1 MNEIHLPEFHYLQ
14 TEGELINPSRFWFE
28 LINSRIDINHSYAER
43 LISWCEDCK
52 SKLDTVSQD
61 ACSESYEVR
70 HLLDCYLKSSE
81 QEANHILTVSRDL
94 TGPDGSIRSLKK
106 LTSTNRRGVSSEHKD
121 LSRELLSLTER
132 HLVCLKH
139 LQDVK
144 ENGIM
149 VMAASRNYERR
160 ITVLKAVLEK
170 VGKKSKKSILEKKV
184 RTLESK
190 LGKHN
195 RKELTHKVHYQR
207 LLQEESEL
215 VNKLRKTSDHAC
227 QEACALQKS
236 QLESLVSSLRDFVV
250 KTCSSDNDD
259 RTSFLKNT
267 IDNIAVNDIVNA
279 TCDLT
284 SKKYVFPDV
293 QAWHRKFGFLE
304 KIPTS
309 FIRASDVSIRR
320 DLKKGLTEE
329 NRLAQEVMS
338 AIGQPVHSRRCWISK
353 SRTKN
358 GDDGDINN
366 NETVAGT
373 SHAAVEDD
381 VKYTEDVYVRVVRPF
396 KPTHPEH
403 LQLSLGMRIKQ
414 KFPVDVRGMS
424 FGWCRCG
431 LVGQNKQYG
440 FYPADHVIL
449 ET

>member
-1 MNEIHLPEFHYLQ
+1 MNEIHLPDFHHLQ
-14 TEGELINPSRFWFE
+14 NEGELINPSRFWFE
-28 LINSRIDINHSYAER
+28 LITSRIDINHSYAER
-43 LISWCEDCK
+43 LLSWCEDCK
-52 SKLDTVSQD
+52 GKLDTVSQD
-61 ACSESYEVR
+61 ACSESYEIR

-94 TGPDGSIRSLKK
+94 TGQNGSIRSLKK

-132 HLVCLKH
+132 HMVCLKH

-149 VMAASRNYERR
+149 AMTASHNYERR
-160 ITVLKAVLEK
+160 ISELKAELEK
-170 VGKKSKKSILEKKV
+170 VGEKSKRSRPSMVEKKV
-184 RTLESK
+184 RTLHSK
-190 LGKHN
+190 LFKYDQKK
-195 RKELTHKVHYQR
+195 RTHRIHYEQ
-207 LLQEESEL
+207 LLKEESEL

-250 KTCSSDNDD
+250 KTCSSDNAD
-259 RTSFLKNT
+259 RTNFLKSA
-267 IDNIAVNDIVNA
+267 IDDIAVDDIVNA
-279 TCDLT
+279 TCDVT
-284 SKKYVFPDV
+284 SRKYIFPDV
-293 QAWHRKFGFLE
+293 QGWHQKFGFLE

-309 FIRASDVSIRR
+309 FIRASDVVIRR

-329 NRLAQEVMS
+329 NCLAQEVMS
-338 AIGQPVHSRRCWISK
+338 AMGQPVHRRRCWISK

-366 NETVAGT
+366 NETVA
-373 SHAAVEDD
+373 AAVEDD
-381 VKYTEDVYVRVVRPF
+381 IKYMEDVYVRVVRPF

-403 LQLSLGMRIKQ
+403 LQLNLGMRIKQ
-414 KFPVDVRGMS
+414 KFPMDVRGMS
-424 FGWCRCG
+424 FGWCRGG
-431 LVGQNKQYG
+431 LVGRNKQYG

-449 ET
+449 EK